1 MIRYISKFMNES
13 QNIRKLKTYNDKL
26 MDFSSNDYLNLSN
39 NPDSMN
45 AGYAAAIKY
54 GTGSTGSRLLSGNA
68 EIFTEFESE
77 ISQAKGFESGL
88 IYNSGF
94 IANYSVISAFC
105 IPDACVIFD
114 KLNHASMYA
123 AVNNSAVQLIR
134 YRHLD
139 YDQLEDILKSVHD
152 RPKIIASETV
162 FGMDG
167 DIADLHIL
175 SSLADK
181 YSAVLYLDEAHA
193 TGLYGKNGYGLS
205 TTLELNPEST
215 IVMGTFSKALASN
228 GAYVVSRDIIKQYLI
243 QVSRGFIYSTALSP
257 FNIGVARYNW
267 HHVKDMHKERKKLLL
282 LAHKL
287 RTALADHGYKVK
299 GHGTNI
305 IPILFDNVSDM
316 FHVHDQLLKDGFL
329 VSAIRK
335 PTSPT
340 PRLRIALNAA
350 HTNHNVESLLEVL
363 RHA

>member
-1 MIRYISKFMNES
+1 MNES
-13 QNIRKLKTYNDKL
+13 QNIRKLRTFNSEL
-26 MDFSSNDYLNLSN
+26 IDFSSNDYLNLSN
-39 NPDSMN
+39 NTDSIN

-54 GTGSTGSRLLSGNA
+54 GTGSTGSRLLSGNS
-68 EIFTEFESE
+68 EIFPEFEEE
-77 ISQAKGFESGL
+77 ISHTKGFESSM

-105 IPDACVIFD
+105 IPNACIIFD

-123 AVNNSAVQLIR
+123 AVNGNSVQLIR

-139 YDQLEDILKSVHD
+139 YDQLEDILKSTFD
-152 RPKIIASETV
+152 RPKIIASETI

-181 YSAVLYLDEAHA
+181 YNAMLYLDEAHA

-228 GAYVVSRDIIKQYLI
+228 GAYVASRDIIKQYLI
-243 QVSRGFIYSTALSP
+243 QVSKGFIYSTALSP

-267 HHVKDMHKERKKLLL
+267 RRVNDMHEERKNLLL

-287 RTALADHGYKVK
+287 RTVLANHGYNVK

-305 IPILFDNVSDM
+305 IPILFDDVPDM
-316 FHVHDQLLKDGFL
+316 FYVHDQLLKDGFL
-329 VSAIRK
+329 VSAIRR

-340 PRLRIALNAA
+340 PRLRIAINTV
-350 HTNHNVESLLEVL
+350 HTDRDIEGLLESLL
-363 RHA
+363 HA